1 MELLG
6 QQNILLNVL
15 TIDCPWRVN
24 ITWPETALKIKLVS
38 FIIMNLPLIQL
49 TAQLIKIK
57 AMFNLIKEMNCQ
69 NVFNSLIVVINWFIC
84 TVY

>member
-1 MELLG
+1 MFLLTVININLKKVINIT
-6 QQNILLNVL
+6 QQHQREPKA
-15 TIDCPWRVN
+15 IDCPWRVN

-57 AMFNLIKEMNCQ
+57 AMFNLIKEINC
-69 NVFNSLIVVINWFIC
+69 
-84 TVY
+84 